1 MLKRWSVLSLV
12 LALIAAAR
20 VFFQSRTDIA
30 VEVIAL
36 RQQVAVL
43 KRKRP
48 RPPLHPLDRLFW
60 TVLRATWSGWKDAL
74 LVVKPETVVGWHRA
88 GFRLYWRWKSR
99 ARGGRPRIT
108 EEVRVLIR
116 RLAGENS
123 DWGAPKIHGELQ
135 KLGFVLSERTVA
147 RYLRR
152 IHRRGDPAKKWL
164 AFLHNHREAIVTLD
178 LFTVPT
184 VTFRVLYCFFVI
196 EHGRRRILHFNVTPH
211 PSADWVV
218 QQLRE
223 TFAEAAPYRYVILDR
238 DSIFNADV
246 TAFLKTTG
254 AMASR
259 PLDASATNFMSDSGR
274 MSVAMPTR
282 IR

>member
-1 MLKRWSVLSLV
+1 
-12 LALIAAAR
+12 
-20 VFFQSRTDIA
+20 
-30 VEVIAL
+30 
-36 RQQVAVL
+36 VA
-43 KRKRP
+43 
-48 RPPLHPLDRLFW
+48 
-60 TVLRATWSGWKDAL
+60 
-74 LVVKPETVVGWHRA
+74 
-88 GFRLYWRWKSR
+88 
-99 ARGGRPRIT
+99 
-108 EEVRVLIR
+108 
-116 RLAGENS
+116 
-123 DWGAPKIHGELQ
+123 
-135 KLGFVLSERTVA
+135 
-147 RYLRR
+147 
-152 IHRRGDPAKKWL
+152 
-164 AFLHNHREAIVTLD
+164 LD

-274 MSVAMPTR
+274 MTVAMPTR